1 MKRTKAARCKVGASC
16 GLSCISKKLICRKT
30 LPDQVQGRLDAK
42 AGRTPYFKSEEDF
55 TEGELEALR
64 NPKLSVTEMYDLTL
78 SEEGQTLVREYK
90 DKEEA
95 LKKKEKEILTETEKL
110 SDRFYEEEDLTV
122 APIVKVIEEGYYKDL
137 KDYEKNRI
145 APIRKEMMSFYE
157 RFNDESLLPQ
167 PEDDYIVLSGKEKER
182 RKITEEADLWKLKE
196 GKKFSYEEWNVINE
210 LLDIQIPG
218 LEWGDKP
225 GDIKNY
231 KPEFTRDID
240 RLSSKIEKG
249 YRAKM
254 ADFYSVEGEIK
265 NLNAE
270 LTNKLD
276 GDIRVSGT
284 KRRDIDPILDKR
296 KRPRGDGGV
305 LQGILDKQTPMMMI
319 GKEGLL
325 MMAEPGFEFK
335 NVYEL
340 EERAGIGGGLD
351 PAQYKKYLSLRRREE
366 NKKFGLNN
374 RTPADMRPVYGFM
387 AGGDDIGHPFPNN
400 GRNLGDY
407 GKFMVEFAPE
417 LKDSVTVTFDDS
429 LGGKSYNVGSPA
441 NAVSKESIPEHRDS
455 RVNENATSYR
465 DLYAGAKRPPRYIEW
480 QSSNKPTTSQINRI
494 HIPLNEWVL
503 LPLSEKQAL
512 RSLGVD
518 LNIISPRK

>member
-1 MKRTKAARCKVGASC
+1 MKRTKAARCKIGNSC

-30 LPDQVQGRLDAK
+30 LPGQVQGGLDKK
-42 AGRTPYFKSEEDF
+42 AGRNPYLKSEEDF
-55 TEGELEALR
+55 TEDELEALR
-64 NPKLSVTEMYDLTL
+64 AGVSDMYDLTL
-78 SEEGQTLVREYK
+78 SEEGKALVKEYK
-90 DKEEA
+90 DKEDA
-95 LKKKEKEILTETEKL
+95 LKREEKKILTETEKL
-110 SDRFYEEEDLTV
+110 SDKFYEEEDLSV
-122 APIVKVIEEGYYKDL
+122 GPIVKVIEEGYYKDL
-137 KDYEKNRI
+137 KDYEENRI
-145 APIRKEMMSFYE
+145 APIREEMMSFYE

-167 PEDDYIVLSGKEKER
+167 PEDNYIVLSRKER
-182 RKITEEADLWKLKE
+182 ERREITKEANDWKIELGRSL
-196 GKKFSYEEWNVINE
+196 SYEEWGVINE
-210 LLDIQIPG
+210 FLDIQSPQ
-218 LEWGDKP
+218 LEWGDEP

-231 KPEFTRDID
+231 EPKFTRDID

-254 ADFYSVEGEIK
+254 ADFYSVQGKIK
-265 NLNAE
+265 DLNAE

-276 GDIRVSGT
+276 GDIQVSGT
-284 KRRDIDPILDKR
+284 KRREIDPILDKR

-305 LQGILDKQTPMMMI
+305 LQDILDKQTPMMMM

-325 MMAEPGFEFK
+325 RMAEPDFEFK

-351 PAQYKKYLSLRRREE
+351 PAAYKKYLSLRRREE

-387 AGGDDIGHPFPNN
+387 AGGEDIGHLFPNN

-465 DLYAGAKRPPRYIEW
+465 NVYAGAKRPPRYIEW
-480 QSSNKPTTSQINRI
+480 QSSNKPTTSQISRI